1 MDTLGKHLLAEYY
14 GCDRGLLNDAPALSR
29 LLKRAAA
36 AAGVSVVGSIEHRFS
51 PHGVTCVVA
60 IEESHLSL
68 HTWPEAGYA
77 AADFFTCGEGLP
89 NQAHQVLLEGL
100 GAGRTE
106 VMLVHRGNAG
116 GERSI
121 EVMSHL
127 SQERQPERTFP
138 ALP

>member
-1 MDTLGKHLLAEYY
+1 MGKHLLAEYY
-14 GCDRGLLNDAPALSR
+14 DCNRELLDDAPALSL
-29 LLKRAAA
+29 LLKRAAKA
-36 AAGVSVVGSIEHRFS
+36 ACVSVVGSIEHRFS

-68 HTWPEAGYA
+68 HTWPESGYA

-89 NQAHQVLLEGL
+89 KEAHRVLLEGL

-106 VMLVHRGNAG
+106 VMLVHRGNVT

-121 EVMSHL
+121 EVMFHSN
-127 SQERQPERTFP
+127 QERVRGHVT
-138 ALP
+138 A